1 MTNKR
6 KSMSIGGDVHALSA
20 GGAQPQIHL
29 RSKGFRDAAL
39 TSFVYGGS

>member
-20 GGAQPQIHL
+20 GGAQPQIYL
-29 RSKGFRDAAL
+29 RGEGFRDAAL
-39 TSFVYGGS
+39 TSFVYGGP